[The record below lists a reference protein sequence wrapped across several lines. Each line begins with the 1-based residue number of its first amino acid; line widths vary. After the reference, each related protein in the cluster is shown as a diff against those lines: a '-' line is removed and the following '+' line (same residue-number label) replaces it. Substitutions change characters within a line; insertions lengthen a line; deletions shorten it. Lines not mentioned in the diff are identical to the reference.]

1 MTIPIRALHRGR
13 MKVLNLGGQTLT
25 LLSGGHSP
33 CCSPLIVFPHWIE
46 YIFLNVICV
55 FQIKTQQR
63 YIKINKHF
71 RTKMYN
77 SKVQSPLV
85 SAMSTAI
92 NKTQLY
98 FS

>member
-1 MTIPIRALHRGR
+1 MTIPRRALHGGIIK
-13 MKVLNLGGQTLT
+13 MLNHGGQTLS
-25 LLSGGHSP
+25 LLSGGHCP
-33 CCSPLIVFPHWIE
+33 CCGTLIGFSHWIE

-63 YIKINKHF
+63 YIRINRHF
-71 RTKMYN
+71 HTKMYN

>member
-1 MTIPIRALHRGR
+1 M
-13 MKVLNLGGQTLT
+13 LNLGGQTLT

-33 CCSPLIVFPHWIE
+33 RSTLIGFPHWIE
-46 YIFLNVICV
+46 CIFLIAIYV

-63 YIKINKHF
+63 YIKLNKHF
-71 RTKMYN
+71 HTKMYN
-77 SKVQSPLV
+77 SKVQNPLV

-92 NKTQLY
+92 NKRQLY